1 MEKNPWKELSVREVY
16 ENPWLKVTE
25 YQVLNPAGKPRIY
38 GKVHFKNRAIGV
50 VPIDEHGYTWLVG
63 QWRFPLN
70 AWSWEIPEGGCPSG
84 QEPLEAAQ
92 RELREE
98 TGLVAQEWN
107 MIQRMHLSN
116 SVSDEEGFIYVA
128 TGLSQLE
135 TEREETEADMRV
147 WRLPFREA
155 HGMVLDGKLTD
166 SLTVIGLLRAA
177 RLFPHLL
184 SDS

>member
-1 MEKNPWKELSVREVY
+1 MENNPWKELSAREVY

-25 YQVLNPAGKPRIY
+25 YQVLNPAGKPGIY

-50 VPIDEHGYTWLVG
+50 VPVDEHGYTWLVG
-63 QWRFPLN
+63 QWRFPLSE
-70 AWSWEIPEGGCPSG
+70 WSWEIPEGGCPSG

-116 SVSDEEGFIYVA
+116 SVSDEEGFIFVA

-155 HGMVLDGKLTD
+155 HDMVLNGQLTD
-166 SLTVIGLLRAA
+166 SLTVIGLLRAS
-177 RLFPHLL
+177 LMFPHLL
-184 SDS
+184 TKS